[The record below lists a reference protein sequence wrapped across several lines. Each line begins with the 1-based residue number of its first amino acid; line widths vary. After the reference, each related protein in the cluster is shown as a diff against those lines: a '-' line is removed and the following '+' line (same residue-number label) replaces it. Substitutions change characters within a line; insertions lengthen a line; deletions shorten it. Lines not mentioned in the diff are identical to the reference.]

1 MNDISREYATALFM
15 LACEDGAQKEY
26 ADALARMKGAFE
38 EMPEYFAFLSSPAIS
53 RAERVSSVDEV
64 FGDGLAE
71 NAVSYLKLMCEKG
84 RMQYFYES
92 VDAYM
97 ELYAAFERKFRAR
110 IISAVELDEAQKQ
123 KLTEKLS
130 AVYGGEVVG
139 EFIVDSALIGGL
151 IVEIDGKIMDGSII
165 RRLHDVKDV
174 INT

>member
-1 MNDISREYATALFM
+1 MNDISREYAAALFM

-26 ADALARMKGAFE
+26 ADALKEMKSVFD

-53 RAERVSSVDEV
+53 RAERTGSVDEI
-64 FGDGLAE
+64 FGEKLAE

-84 RMQYFYES
+84 RMQYFNES

-97 ELYAAFERKFRAR
+97 ELYAAFERKYRAK
-110 IISAVELDEAQKQ
+110 ITSAVELDEKQKQ

-130 AVYGGEVVG
+130 AVYGGEVMG
-139 EFIVDSALIGGL
+139 EFFVDSTLIGGL